1 MSQKVSLSTEETYLL
16 ADYMQE
22 LTNQKASR
30 RLLAIS
36 LRHFG
41 YKIKDIA
48 LIIGVSEKSISNW
61 IKLFLKGGF
70 EALLE
75 RHYPKRRNSK
85 IAPYEDKIRKYRAA
99 NPDAR
104 LVDLQSW
111 LKSECQLEVEYS
123 WLYRYLERHQL

>member
-1 MSQKVSLSTEETYLL
+1 MSRKVSLTTEETYLL
-16 ADYMQE
+16 ADYMQDIG
-22 LTNQKASR
+22 NQKMSR

-61 IKLFLKGGF
+61 IKLFLSGGF

-75 RHYPKRRNSK
+75 KHYPKHRNSK
-85 IAPYEDKIRKYRAA
+85 LEPYIGEIRQYRQE
-99 NPDAR
+99 NPEAK
-104 LVDLQSW
+104 LTDLQAW
-111 LKSECQLEVEYS
+111 LQETYDLEVEYS
-123 WLYRYLERHQL
+123 WLYRYLDRHEL